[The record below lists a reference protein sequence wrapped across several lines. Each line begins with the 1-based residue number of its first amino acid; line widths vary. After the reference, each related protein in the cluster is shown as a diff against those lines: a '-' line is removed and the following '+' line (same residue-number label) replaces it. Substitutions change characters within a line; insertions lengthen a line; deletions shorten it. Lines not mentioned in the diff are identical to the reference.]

1 MDITQSLIK
10 INQTNTSEAGIQRLS
25 KQVDA
30 PEKSFNQIL
39 AMFNLNG
46 NVSKKDEEMNTIP
59 IDNTVVNDSI
69 NLNNWENREV
79 DLMELESILNNFLS
93 EIKIVKDFPNS
104 NLSSNLHHSSQSI
117 ALAEHTAN
125 EPFQEIELEFTK
137 RLVDW
142 FQNIEINDKPV
153 SIDSDHILEK
163 INKIVGSLQIK
174 DDQINFDI
182 EDDIVQKIQLA
193 LEEVNSYLGK
203 AETTPKAN
211 IPLLAEQNTQKSF
224 KTKPL
229 MESEYIVDSVESNLS
244 SKSEGNIKI
253 ANTVFNNTDNGQS
266 MKSDLTTIPSFKN
279 SPIIEIKW
287 NSPNTGDNE
296 QGLINGE
303 IPPNEIESIDTS
315 KSTESLPYKISH
327 VDNDGE
333 NGLNNFDNN
342 HAIEHETSV
351 PDKPVE
357 GQPHKSEVPMPN
369 NVADNRQT
377 QKSEMPIPSNLVE
390 GQPQKTE
397 VPVPNNVSD
406 SRQTLRN
413 ETPVAIKL
421 EEGQLQKGEVPV
433 PTKLEIGQALK
444 GEVSV
449 PKKVADGPP
458 LKIEFSR
465 PDKLEDRLPL
475 DSEVSVPNKLE
486 DGQILKREVS
496 VSSKIEEGQPLKREF
511 SVPDKFEDSKSQK
524 IEVSEPDRLEGSQ
537 PVKSEAA
544 LPNKL
549 EEGQPQKS
557 EMSKSDRLEGSQPIK
572 SEAVLPNKLE
582 EGKPQKS
589 EMSKPEKQEGSQP
602 VKSEAALPNKLEE
615 GQPLKSEMSEPE
627 KQEGSQPVKNE
638 TALPNKLEEGQPLI
652 SEGSEPDKQEG
663 SQPVK
668 SEAALLNK
676 VEEGQPLKSEGSKQD
691 KLSEAVLPNKLEE
704 RQPQK
709 IEVSEPDKLE
719 KGQSLNREVS
729 KPYKLESGQTQ
740 MSEVPES
747 LQVESDQLLKNTESL
762 SNEIESGQTLP
773 LLHKNESGIP
783 LKSEEQLQYKVQDNQ
798 SLKAEEII
806 PNRVGKSQFY
816 RLEDTF
822 QVQLINRQPIV
833 GDIPKKKLDRESP
846 IMLVEP
852 VQDWLY
858 GRQNRID
865 GNLSF
870 KTGDIK
876 PMKVE
881 GLVNQSRLEWN
892 KEDNPVVS
900 PVINQTDGETS
911 IMKGSISFSKNLD
924 EFSSRL
930 DTVSA
935 TIPQPKKDTSIDTKT
950 PQTSQNLMLTSF
962 VPEVS
967 KFADRYLRILK
978 GQSGSTEA
986 KFNLF
991 PEHLGHLEVKIVSQ
1005 DGQVQIQIV
1014 TDTSVAKESLEGQ
1027 LHQLRQSL
1035 QTQGLQV
1042 QKLEIVQQLPG
1053 SFDSS
1058 QTGLSFSQGGS
1069 SSSQQHPT
1077 YNLNREQTKNG
1088 SSGEEQE
1095 LEKEHVPLT
1104 YGGITTKSATSIDFT
1119 A

>member
-1 MDITQSLIK
+1 LDITQSLIK

-39 AMFNLNG
+39 AMYNLNG
-46 NVSKKDEEMNTIP
+46 KVPQKDEEMNAIP
-59 IDNTVVNDSI
+59 IENTVVNDPT
-69 NLNNWENREV
+69 NLNNWENREE
-79 DLMELESILNNFLS
+79 DFLELESILNNFLS
-93 EIKIVKDFPNS
+93 EIKMVNDFPNS
-104 NLSSNLHHSSQSI
+104 NGSNNLDQSSQSI
-117 ALAEHTAN
+117 TLSEQTAN
-125 EPFQEIELEFTK
+125 EPVQEIELEFTK

-142 FQNIEINDKPV
+142 FQNLEIDNKPV
-153 SIDSDHILEK
+153 LIDSENILGK

-174 DDQINFDI
+174 NDQINFDI
-182 EDDIVQKIQLA
+182 EDDVVQKIQLA

-203 AETTPKAN
+203 PDTTPKVN
-211 IPLLAEQNTQKSF
+211 IPLLAEQNTPKSF

-229 MESEYIVDSVESNLS
+229 TVSEYIANDVESNLS
-244 SKSEGNIKI
+244 LKSEGNLKI
-253 ANTVFNNTDNGQS
+253 ANTVLNKTDNGQS
-266 MKSDLTTIPSFKN
+266 MKSDLTTIPSLKN
-279 SPIIEIKW
+279 SPTIDIEG
-287 NSPNTGDNE
+287 NPPNTGDK

-303 IPPNEIESIDTS
+303 IPPNKIETRNTS
-315 KSTESLPYKISH
+315 KSTESIPFKISH
-327 VDNDGE
+327 VDNGGE
-333 NGLNNFDNN
+333 NGLNNIDNN
-342 HAIEHETSV
+342 HAIEHEMSV
-351 PDKPVE
+351 PYKPVE
-357 GQPHKSEVPMPN
+357 GQPQKSGVPMPN
-369 NVADNRQT
+369 NVADSRQP
-377 QKSEMPIPSNLVE
+377 QISETTVPNKLVE
-390 GQPQKTE
+390 GQPQNSE
-397 VPVPNNVSD
+397 VTVPNNVED
-406 SRQTLRN
+406 GRQPQKSETSVAN
-413 ETPVAIKL
+413 EL
-421 EEGQLQKGEVPV
+421 EEGKLQKGEVPV
-433 PTKLEIGQALK
+433 PNKLEIGQALK

-465 PDKLEDRLPL
+465 PDKLEDRLPQ
-475 DSEVSVPNKLE
+475 DSEGSVPNKLE

-511 SVPDKFEDSKSQK
+511 SLPDKFEDSKSQK

-549 EEGQPQKS
+549 EEGQS
-557 EMSKSDRLEGSQPIK
+557 
-572 SEAVLPNKLE
+572 
-582 EGKPQKS
+582 QKS

-615 GQPLKSEMSEPE
+615 GQPLKSEMSEPD
-627 KQEGSQPVKNE
+627 KQEGSQLVKNK
-638 TALPNKLEEGQPLI
+638 TALPNKIEEGQPLK
-652 SEGSEPDKQEG
+652 SEGSEPDNQEG

-668 SEAALLNK
+668 SEVALRNK
-676 VEEGQPLKSEGSKQD
+676 VEEGQPLKSEGSKPD
-691 KLSEAVLPNKLEE
+691 KLSEAVLPNKVEE

-719 KGQSLNREVS
+719 KGQSLNREVA
-729 KPYKLESGQTQ
+729 KPYKLESEQTQ
-740 MSEVPES
+740 MSEAPEP
-747 LQVESDQLLKNTESL
+747 LQVESDQLLKITESL
-762 SNEIESGQTLP
+762 FQEVESGQTLP
-773 LLHKNESGIP
+773 QVHKNESGKS
-783 LKSEEQLQYKVQDNQ
+783 LKSEEHLQYKVQDHQ
-798 SLKAEEII
+798 SLKIEEII

-816 RLEDTF
+816 RLEDAF
-822 QVQLINRQPIV
+822 QVQLINRQHMV
-833 GDIPKKKLDRESP
+833 GDIPKKKLDREP
-846 IMLVEP
+846 LVMLAEP

-870 KTGDIK
+870 KTADRK

-881 GLVNQSRLEWN
+881 GLVNQSSLEWN
-892 KEDNPVVS
+892 KEDNPVVT
-900 PVINQTDGETS
+900 PVINQTDGEPS
-911 IMKGSISFSKNLD
+911 ILKESISFSNNLD
-924 EFSSRL
+924 EFSSKL

-935 TIPQPKKDTSIDTKT
+935 TISQPKKDTSIDTKT
-950 PQTSQNLMLTSF
+950 PQNSQNLMLTSF

-967 KFADRYLRILK
+967 KFADRYLRILN
-978 GQSGSTEA
+978 GQTGSTEA

-1005 DGQVQIQIV
+1005 DGQVSIQIV

-1069 SSSQQHPT
+1069 SSSQQQPT

-1088 SSGEEQE
+1088 SNGEEQE
-1095 LEKEHVPLT
+1095 LEREHVPLT
-1104 YGGITTKSATSIDFT
+1104 YGGVSPKSTTSIDFT

>member
-1 MDITQSLIK
+1 LDITQSLIK
-10 INQTNTSEAGIQRLS
+10 INQTNNPEVGIQRLS

-46 NVSKKDEEMNTIP
+46 KVPQKDEEMNVIP
-59 IDNTVVNDSI
+59 IENTVVNDPI
-69 NLNNWENREV
+69 KLNNWENREE

-93 EIKIVKDFPNS
+93 EIKMVNDFPNS
-104 NLSSNLHHSSQSI
+104 NGSNNLDQSSQSI
-117 ALAEHTAN
+117 ALAEQTDTELT
-125 EPFQEIELEFTK
+125 EPVQEIELEFTK

-142 FQNIEINDKPV
+142 FQNLEIDNKPV
-153 SIDSDHILEK
+153 LIDSENILGK

-174 DDQINFDI
+174 NDQINFDI
-182 EDDIVQKIQLA
+182 EDYVVQKIQLA

-203 AETTPKAN
+203 PDTTPKVN
-211 IPLLAEQNTQKSF
+211 IPLLAEQNTPKSF

-229 MESEYIVDSVESNLS
+229 TVSEYIAIDVESNLS
-244 SKSEGNIKI
+244 LKSEGNLKI
-253 ANTVFNNTDNGQS
+253 ANTVLNNTDNGQS
-266 MKSDLTTIPSFKN
+266 IKSDLTTIPSLKN
-279 SPIIEIKW
+279 SPTMDIEG
-287 NSPNTGDNE
+287 NPPNTGDK

-303 IPPNEIESIDTS
+303 IPPNEIENRNSS
-315 KSTESLPYKISH
+315 KSTESLPFNISH
-327 VDNDGE
+327 VDNGGE
-333 NGLNNFDNN
+333 NGLNNIDNN
-342 HAIEHETSV
+342 HAIEHEMSV

-357 GQPHKSEVPMPN
+357 GQPQKSEVQMPN
-369 NVADNRQT
+369 NVADSRQQ
-377 QKSEMPIPSNLVE
+377 QKSETPVPSNLVE
-390 GQPQKTE
+390 GQPQNSE
-397 VPVPNNVSD
+397 VPVPNNVED
-406 SRQTLRN
+406 GRQPQKSETSVAN
-413 ETPVAIKL
+413 EL
-421 EEGQLQKGEVPV
+421 EEGKLQKGEVPV
-433 PTKLEIGQALK
+433 PNKLEIGQALK

-465 PDKLEDRLPL
+465 PDKLEDGLQL
-475 DSEVSVPNKLE
+475 DSEVSEPNKLE

-496 VSSKIEEGQPLKREF
+496 VSNKIEEGQPLKREF
-511 SVPDKFEDSKSQK
+511 SVPDKFEDSKSKK
-524 IEVSEPDRLEGSQ
+524 IEVSEPDRLEGSE

-549 EEGQPQKS
+549 EEGQS
-557 EMSKSDRLEGSQPIK
+557 
-572 SEAVLPNKLE
+572 
-582 EGKPQKS
+582 QKS

-602 VKSEAALPNKLEE
+602 VKSEAALPNRLEE
-615 GQPLKSEMSEPE
+615 GQPLKSEMSEPD

-638 TALPNKLEEGQPLI
+638 TALPNKLEEGQPLK
-652 SEGSEPDKQEG
+652 SEGSEKQEG

-668 SEAALLNK
+668 SEAALPNK
-676 VEEGQPLKSEGSKQD
+676 VEEGQPLKSEGSKPG
-691 KLSEAVLPNKLEE
+691 KLSESVLPNKLEE

-719 KGQSLNREVS
+719 KGQSLNREVA
-729 KPYKLESGQTQ
+729 KPLESEQTQ
-740 MSEVPES
+740 MSEAPEPI
-747 LQVESDQLLKNTESL
+747 QVESDQLLKITESL
-762 SNEIESGQTLP
+762 FQEVESGQTLP
-773 LLHKNESGIP
+773 QVHKNESGKS
-783 LKSEEQLQYKVQDNQ
+783 LKSEEHLQYKVQDHQ
-798 SLKAEEII
+798 SLKIEEII
-806 PNRVGKSQFY
+806 SNRVGKSQFY
-816 RLEDTF
+816 RLEDAF
-822 QVQLINRQPIV
+822 QVQLINRQHMV
-833 GDIPKKKLDRESP
+833 GDIPKKKLDREP
-846 IMLVEP
+846 LVMLAEP

-870 KTGDIK
+870 KTADRK

-881 GLVNQSRLEWN
+881 GLVNQSSLEWN
-892 KEDNPVVS
+892 KEDNPVVT
-900 PVINQTDGETS
+900 PVINQTDGEPS
-911 IMKGSISFSKNLD
+911 LLKESISFSNNLD
-924 EFSSRL
+924 EFSSKL

-935 TIPQPKKDTSIDTKT
+935 TLSQPKKDTSIDTKT
-950 PQTSQNLMLTSF
+950 PQNSQNLMLTSF

-967 KFADRYLRILK
+967 KFADRYLRILN
-978 GQSGSTEA
+978 GQTGSTEA

-1005 DGQVQIQIV
+1005 DSQVSIQIV

-1069 SSSQQHPT
+1069 SSSQQQPT
-1077 YNLNREQTKNG
+1077 YNLTREQTKNG
-1088 SSGEEQE
+1088 SNGEEQE
-1095 LEKEHVPLT
+1095 LEREHVPLT
-1104 YGGITTKSATSIDFT
+1104 YGGVAPKSTTSIDFT